1 MQMIYHL
8 FYLLFLPLSTSQ
20 YKVNADSAGLGSQSP
35 YDALFAQKPRYLS
48 DGFDFPVGK
57 PDAKGYYNAQKFGK
71 SNLPVSCPENYC
83 YETRSC

>member
-1 MQMIYHL
+1 MIYHL
-8 FYLLFLPLSTSQ
+8 FYLLLLPLSTSH
-20 YKVNADSAGLGSQSP
+20 YKVNADSAGLWSQSP